1 MSAKSL
7 DKKMIEQVF
16 ENKGGQGSLP
26 GMNDVMQY
34 TKQILNQQLILSV
47 NQFKQKQPNANL
59 SVV

>member
-1 MSAKSL
+1 
-7 DKKMIEQVF
+7 MIEQVF

-34 TKQILNQQLILSV
+34 TKQILNQQSILSV